1 MKKNKFF
8 SKIVFL
14 VVFVL
19 ANTTTSVLKSEE
31 YKEHIVKKGDT
42 LWSLA
47 EKYKKDPY
55 RWINI
60 WKLNPKVTDPHWIYP
75 GWTLRIY
82 KDEIVVEKTKEKAE
96 TKEEKVLAEPKVEI
110 EEKVIY
116 EEKAREVGIE
126 EKKEE
131 KEKVKKFVLELKEME
146 RLGLIF
152 PKEVNS
158 KIRILTSAD
167 NNKKMGEFGT
177 EYFIDGGDINSIRVN
192 DVYTIIR
199 YQKDIVD
206 SLTERFFGKFYTK
219 IGKIKITEVYP
230 NMSVGRIIKS
240 YREINEGDIL
250 IKEQELENFEI
261 VLTKSDVFLEGR
273 IIDGL
278 ENSFFISDKSFVF
291 IDKGSLDGIAKGNI
305 LKIEKMLEGK
315 RERHLDLG
323 RMVVVK
329 VWDNI
334 SCAYVIEIRDVIERG
349 YRFST
354 F

>member
-1 MKKNKFF
+1 MKISKYKLF
-8 SKIVFL
+8 SKIFL
-14 VVFVL
+14 SFVVIITLPLMVRG
-19 ANTTTSVLKSEE
+19 EE
-31 YKEHIVKKGDT
+31 YKEHIVRKGDT
-42 LWSLA
+42 LWSLS

-55 RWINI
+55 KWINI

-82 KDEIVVEKTKEKAE
+82 KDQIVIEKKQEKAE
-96 TKEEKVLAEPKVEI
+96 VKEEQVIPEPKVEV

-131 KEKVKKFVLELKEME
+131 KEKVKKFVLDLRELD
-146 RLGLIF
+146 RLGFIF
-152 PKEVNS
+152 PKEVDS
-158 KIRILTSAD
+158 KIKILTSVD
-167 NNKKMGEFGT
+167 TNKKLGESGT
-177 EYFIDGGDINSIRVN
+177 EYFIDGGDINSVSLN

-206 SLTERFFGKFYTK
+206 ELTQRFFGKFYIK

-230 NMSVGRIIKS
+230 NMSVGRVIKS

-250 IKEQELENFEI
+250 IKEKDTENYEI
-261 VLTKSDVFLEGR
+261 VLNKSEVFLEGR
-273 IIDGL
+273 IIGGV
-278 ENSFFISDKSFVF
+278 EQSFFISDKSFVF
-291 IDKGSLDGIAKGNI
+291 IDKGSLDGLTKGNI
-305 LKIEKMLEGK
+305 LKIEKMLGGK
-315 RERHLDLG
+315 RERYLDLG

-329 VWDNI
+329 TWDNI
-334 SCAYVIEIRDVIERG
+334 SCAYVIEIRDIVEAG